1 VTSTLLYYRS
11 PWTLAN
17 FGEGIAFSDNFK
29 SRISTQLFGDE
40 ALSWAYKSYSQNHS
54 KTGWVISGGL
64 SKLNVRNLK
73 KPITRKGTPP
83 PQSTTSQ
90 NLAKP
95 ASGEKV
101 PLQLKISPELRR
113 EFRVYAA
120 ERDIDMSVLFAD
132 MWAFY
137 KERHG

>member
-1 VTSTLLYYRS
+1 MV
-11 PWTLAN
+11 
-17 FGEGIAFSDNFK
+17 
-29 SRISTQLFGDE
+29 
-40 ALSWAYKSYSQNHS
+40 
-54 KTGWVISGGL
+54 
-64 SKLNVRNLK
+64 NVRNLK
-73 KPITRKGTPP
+73 KPANRKGSPP

-137 KERHG
+137 KKHHG